1 MDLPAALVVRL
12 CERRS
17 IREAEAAL
25 RGRTL
30 APWVFPALSDDARP
44 VNAAYVRFKIWYP
57 LLRHAGVR
65 DVRLHDLRH
74 TYASLLLQAG
84 EPLGYVKT
92 QLGHSSIQVTVDR
105 YGHFIPGANR
115 QAVERLAQAT
125 TARDGAVEL
134 QRNFDAAPVRRD
146 AEEADAG

>member
-1 MDLPAALVVRL
+1 MKA
-12 CERRS
+12 
-17 IREAEAAL
+17 
-25 RGRTL
+25 
-30 APWVFPALSDDARP
+30 
-44 VNAAYVRFKIWYP
+44 
-57 LLRHAGVR
+57 
-65 DVRLHDLRH
+65 
-74 TYASLLLQAG
+74 
-84 EPLGYVKT
+84 

-134 QRNFDAAPVRRD
+134 QRNLDAAPVRRD